1 VTYTYDL
8 AGRVSTRTDGTGTT
22 SLSWRFDGS
31 PLTEDG
37 AAAGRHLRR
46 AYDASGRLLRLESSW
61 GTQLGAVS
69 ATGSDQVSPAI
80 TYTYASADRL
90 SSIASG
96 GMTGTITRTSSQ
108 EALTVNFTGLYYSPH
123 STYNRILRNSYG
135 QLQSHLASYT
145 QYNFTS
151 PTTFTIRDNTF
162 TWDSN
167 RLATRGE
174 GDTTWN
180 YTYDAK
186 GQVEKAH
193 RKFGAG
199 EVLAGSQSI
208 YVYDDIGN
216 RKELQ
221 EGGTSAL
228 NVGLRTTTYTANSL
242 NQYDAITRPQSFDV
256 TGKRTSTSATITVN
270 GVSLPTS
277 GYQPNGNGL
286 HFRKEVANT
295 PAASLNGDNYAALLG
310 DIFEPVTVSQT
321 INGTTTD
328 LTNDLTNDPIQFVPP
343 SVTATPP
350 RYDLDGNLLSDGRW
364 TYTWDGENRLVKM
377 VSIAWTQPSGGYLAN
392 ATFPAITLEFAYD
405 GLSRRVQKKTI
416 TSGTP
421 TMEGYLY
428 DGWNVLMISNLDPAN
443 GAHLAR
449 KWSCVWRPD
458 VGSRLYARGSW
469 QAAGGVAGLAWLQT
483 GLAQTA
489 TMYTYQS
496 VSGNAEVH
504 IPMMDHMGNVRHYY
518 QIKTTGPGAS
528 ASYVTGQVTANLD
541 YDAFGRE
548 VRATGTKTPASGQ
561 PPGLA
566 PGEPWVDALPF
577 HFSTKFTDRESGLNY
592 YGYRFYDSVDGRWSS
607 RDPIVERG
615 GLNLYGMV
623 GNNAMNRWDLLGL
636 EVTGYYDISSKQ
648 LVINDKDTK
657 EVCKCK
663 GISGNNK
670 VKDADKSHV
679 GPIPPGAYSI
689 YLRPGDYPKGS
700 GLPAFIL
707 DTDDKKKGNDTADT
721 PDVPGDERFAFRIH
735 IEGDSE
741 GCIVLSLDDL
751 NKLKDFLDKTV
762 KGQKQQITSPNPAT
776 PTSPERP
783 SDNFGELPRLGTIKV
798 RP

>member
-1 VTYTYDL
+1 
-8 AGRVSTRTDGTGTT
+8 
-22 SLSWRFDGS
+22 
-31 PLTEDG
+31 
-37 AAAGRHLRR
+37 
-46 AYDASGRLLRLESSW
+46 
-61 GTQLGAVS
+61 
-69 ATGSDQVSPAI
+69 
-80 TYTYASADRL
+80 
-90 SSIASG
+90 
-96 GMTGTITRTSSQ
+96 M
-108 EALTVNFTGLYYSPH
+108 
-123 STYNRILRNSYG
+123 RNSYG

-180 YTYDAK
+180 YT
-186 GQVEKAH
+186 
-193 RKFGAG
+193 
-199 EVLAGSQSI
+199 
-208 YVYDDIGN
+208 
-216 RKELQ
+216 
-221 EGGTSAL
+221 
-228 NVGLRTTTYTANSL
+228 
-242 NQYDAITRPQSFDV
+242 YDAITRPQSFDV

-295 PAASLNGDNYAALLG
+295 PAASLNGDIYAALPG

-328 LTNDLTNDPIQFVPP
+328 LTDDLTNAPPNDPIQFVPP

-377 VSIAWTQPSGGYLAN
+377 VSIAWTQPSGGHLAN

-405 GLSRRVQKKTI
+405 GLSRRVQKKI
-416 TSGTP
+416 IKNGAAE
-421 TMEGYLY
+421 MEGYLY

-469 QAAGGVAGLAWLQT
+469 QAAGGVGGLAWLQT

-518 QIKTTGPGAS
+518 QIKTTGS
-528 ASYVTGQVTANLD
+528 AGPSPATVTGQVTANLD

-548 VRATGTKTPASGQ
+548 VRATGTKTPRFRSASRSRPRRAVGRC
-561 PPGLA
+561 PS
-566 PGEPWVDALPF
+566 VPF
-577 HFSTKFTDRESGLNY
+577 
-592 YGYRFYDSVDGRWSS
+592 
-607 RDPIVERG
+607 
-615 GLNLYGMV
+615 
-623 GNNAMNRWDLLGL
+623 
-636 EVTGYYDISSKQ
+636 
-648 LVINDKDTK
+648 
-657 EVCKCK
+657 
-663 GISGNNK
+663 
-670 VKDADKSHV
+670 
-679 GPIPPGAYSI
+679 
-689 YLRPGDYPKGS
+689 
-700 GLPAFIL
+700 
-707 DTDDKKKGNDTADT
+707 
-721 PDVPGDERFAFRIH
+721 
-735 IEGDSE
+735 
-741 GCIVLSLDDL
+741 
-751 NKLKDFLDKTV
+751 
-762 KGQKQQITSPNPAT
+762 
-776 PTSPERP
+776 
-783 SDNFGELPRLGTIKV
+783 
-798 RP
+798 